1 MTSQRVIGVDLGGTK
16 IAVGLVDRD
25 GAVAETHELPTP
37 ISSQNELLDA
47 LDTAIT
53 RLPHRDVSAIGV
65 GVPSRIDQRAGV
77 AEGSVNIPLA
87 GLALR
92 DWLERRYGWPA
103 AIENDA
109 NAAALAE
116 WTLGAGRG
124 SETMIMLTLGT
135 GVGGGLVID
144 GRPFRGWAEV
154 GHLVIDIDGPPCQG
168 TCTGRGH
175 LEAFCS
181 GHAADAVARDVLGPT
196 KTARDLVLSAQEGD
210 ARAREALA
218 GIGRRLGAGIGS
230 LVNIFRA
237 ELVVVG
243 GGFSAAGE
251 LLFEPA
257 REIVRR
263 EALEPLG
270 ARVRI
275 VQAQMGPAAGIVG
288 AGLVAFEA
296 FDAAATG

>member
-1 MTSQRVIGVDLGGTK
+1 VSPNHVIGVDLGGTK

-25 GAVAETHELPTP
+25 GAVEELRERPTP
-37 ISSQNELLDA
+37 ISSQDDLLAALDA
-47 LDTAIT
+47 AIEE
-53 RLPHRDVSAIGV
+53 LPHDDVAAIGV

-87 GLALR
+87 GLRLR
-92 DWLERRYGWPA
+92 ERMTTRFGYPA

-124 SETMIMLTLGT
+124 SDNMIMLTLGT
-135 GVGGGLVID
+135 GVGGGLVLG
-144 GRPFRGWAEV
+144 GRPYRGWAEL
-154 GHLVIDIDGPPCQG
+154 GHMVIDYDGPRCQG
-168 TCTGRGH
+168 SCTGRGH
-175 LEAFCS
+175 LEALCS
-181 GHAADAVARDVLGPT
+181 GHAADAAARRVLGPGA
-196 KTARDLVLSAQEGD
+196 TAHDLVARAREGD
-210 ARAREALA
+210 ARACEALA
-218 GIGRRLGAGIGS
+218 EIGRHLGAGIGS

-237 ELVVVG
+237 DLVVVG
-243 GGFSAAGE
+243 GGFAAAGN

-263 EALEPLG
+263 EALEPLDEL
-270 ARVRI
+270 VRI
-275 VQAQMGPAAGIVG
+275 VPAELGNTAGLVG

-296 FDAAATG
+296 LDAVA